1 MRETS
6 LGSASVE
13 QEVALFRLPHLMF
26 LRSPSKERKEE
37 RKLKLR
43 ADTFPKITQHL
54 DLYADLYNSK
64 IHALKIG

>member
-1 MRETS
+1 MGETS

-37 RKLKLR
+37 RKKVEAQSRYISQDHTTPGLEC
-43 ADTFPKITQHL
+43 
-54 DLYADLYNSK
+54 
-64 IHALKIG
+64 